1 MYKNYTQFSNNVLG
15 WLFFSIILSVL
26 LIIVGCIIIK
36 TNEDDK
42 EEKSSTLD
50 FIAQLCFV
58 LSITIGI
65 IIITYSL
72 GINFQF
78 IDKDLTQNSTG
89 FHLLGT
95 ADGWLSFIGA
105 LIGGILTMLGVIIT
119 LNYQEKIRK
128 KQEILRNNERLEEN
142 RIKYLPYFT
151 LSHSNTYICSFSNI
165 PKLEVFN
172 VFSFDNAINFE
183 ENKDSVLYIHV
194 KNASDNPAIDLK
206 FIGSELS
213 IKTPFDEGVIYHKNT
228 DLNTFAHFVPAKDHI
243 PIAINV
249 PDIRGP
255 EKILIQLLFNLEYSD
270 NFGHY
275 YEQAGNLM
283 IFLSFEREIN
293 DNFDNAIDKNRVQFL
308 HDMSAPKLK
317 SK

>member
-1 MYKNYTQFSNNVLG
+1 MYKNYTQFLDIISK
-15 WLFFSIILSVL
+15 WQFFSIVL
-26 LIIVGCIIIK
+26 LILLFIIGWIIIK
-36 TNEDDK
+36 TNKDDK
-42 EEKSSTLD
+42 SEKSSTLD
-50 FIAQLCFV
+50 FIAQLCFI

-72 GINFQF
+72 GINLQF

-105 LIGGILTMLGVIIT
+105 LIGGILTMLGVILT
-119 LNYQEKIRK
+119 LNYQERIRK
-128 KQEILRNNERLEEN
+128 KQEILRNSERLEEN

-172 VFSFDNAINFE
+172 VFSFDNSTNFE
-183 ENKDSVLYIHV
+183 QNKDSVLYIHV

-206 FIGSELS
+206 FIGRELS
-213 IKTPFDEGVIYHKNT
+213 IKNSDDGRIIYHKNT
-228 DLNTFAHFVPAKDHI
+228 DLDTFAHFVPAKDHI

-249 PDIRGP
+249 PDIKGP
-255 EKILIQLLFNLEYSD
+255 ETIVIQLLFNLEYSD

-275 YEQAGNLM
+275 YEQPGNLM
-283 IFLSFEREIN
+283 IFLSFERDIN

-308 HDMSAPKLK
+308 HDMSAPKLRNK
-317 SK
+317 